1 MAEPGVEAILAYLRE
16 NSGRFSLGAL
26 RHELLQ
32 DGYDAAAVD
41 QAIELFRRESP
52 VPDSSGMKALRV
64 GLGAVMGLGCVI
76 LLIIAVIILAAGG
89 LCAFYVVQMNKGH

>member
-1 MAEPGVEAILAYLRE
+1 MMEDPVIETILAYLRE
-16 NSGRFSLGAL
+16 NSGRFSLDAM

-52 VPDSSGMKALRV
+52 VSSPGKNALRA

-89 LCAFYVVQMNKGH
+89 FCAFYVFEMNREH